1 MKNELNN
8 LPISAVV
15 VTYNEERYLK
25 KCLESIS
32 FCQEII
38 VIDLGSKDESINI
51 SNKYATKVIHHE
63 KVEVVEMVHAKIKEY
78 VSNEWVLIIDPD
90 EMIDISLS
98 KQIINIFES
107 AVLNNPEIGSITVP
121 WWFYFKNK
129 RLKGT
134 IWGGAN
140 QKVLIVNLN
149 RFQFSKQVH
158 SGRKLIDGFI
168 THKINLERDN
178 IIHHYWM
185 SSYTKLFEKHKRYI
199 KQEGESRYLEGKR
212 TNKKHIIKIP
222 FIEFKK
228 SYFQLKG
235 YKDGI
240 KGLFLSL
247 FWSWYCLKS
256 EINLFKYQNEVT

>member
-63 KVEVVEMVHAKIKEY
+63 RVEVVEMVHAKIKEY
-78 VSNEWVLIIDPD
+78 VSNKVLIIDPD

-107 AVLNNPEIGSITVP
+107 AVLNNPKIGSITVP
-121 WWFYFKNK
+121 WWFYFK
-129 RLKGT
+129 T
-134 IWGGAN
+134 
-140 QKVLIVNLN
+140 
-149 RFQFSKQVH
+149 S
-158 SGRKLIDGFI
+158 D
-168 THKINLERDN
+168 
-178 IIHHYWM
+178 
-185 SSYTKLFEKHKRYI
+185 
-199 KQEGESRYLEGKR
+199 
-212 TNKKHIIKIP
+212 
-222 FIEFKK
+222 
-228 SYFQLKG
+228 
-235 YKDGI
+235 
-240 KGLFLSL
+240 
-247 FWSWYCLKS
+247 
-256 EINLFKYQNEVT
+256 